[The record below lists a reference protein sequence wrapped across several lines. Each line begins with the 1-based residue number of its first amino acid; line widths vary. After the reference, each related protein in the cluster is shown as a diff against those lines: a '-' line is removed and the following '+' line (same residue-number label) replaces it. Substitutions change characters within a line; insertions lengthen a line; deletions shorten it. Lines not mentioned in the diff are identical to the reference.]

1 MEFSDVI
8 AGRVSCRAYNGKQVE
23 EGDLE
28 KILKVMELAPTAA
41 HYQAYR
47 VRVTTD
53 LELLGKFA
61 EITGQ
66 QDRFKG
72 ATAAI
77 VFFAVPEEGADRFG
91 DRSRKLYSVQDA
103 TLACAYSQLAAADL
117 GVASLWVGSF
127 DEIAVLEA
135 CGVSREGKDG
145 LGLWPVA
152 ISLFGY
158 TDEKLEHCERKPLG
172 DLKV

>member
-8 AGRVSCRAYNGKQVE
+8 TGRVSCRSYNGQQVSE
-23 EGDLE
+23 SDLE

-53 LELLGKFA
+53 LELIGKFA

-66 QDRFKG
+66 QDRFEG
-72 ATAAI
+72 VTAAI
-77 VFFAVPEEGADRFG
+77 VFFAVPEEGAERFG

-103 TLACAYSQLAAADL
+103 TLACSYAQLAAADL
-117 GVASLWVGSF
+117 GISSLWVGSF
-127 DEIAVLEA
+127 DEVAVLEA
-135 CGVSREGKDG
+135 CVLSREGKDG

-158 TDEKLEHCERKPLG
+158 TDEKLKRCERRPLE

>member
-8 AGRVSCRAYNGKQVE
+8 AARVSCRAYNGKKVSE
-23 EGDLE
+23 EDLDR
-28 KILKVMELAPTAA
+28 ILNVANLAPTAA

-53 LELLGKFA
+53 VELIKRFG
-61 EITGQ
+61 EIAGQ
-66 QDRFKG
+66 ESRFEG
-72 ATAAI
+72 AGAAM
-77 VFFAVPEEGADRFG
+77 VFFAVPEEGAERFG

-103 TLACAYSQLAAADL
+103 TLACSYAQLAAVDL
-117 GVASLWVGSF
+117 GICSLWVGSF
-127 DEIAVLEA
+127 DEEEVLKA
-135 CGVSREGKDG
+135 CGLSREGKDG

-158 TDEKLEHCERKPLG
+158 TDEELERCERKSVG

>member
-8 AGRVSCRAYNGKQVE
+8 AGRVSCRSYNGKQVE
-23 EGDLE
+23 KADLD

-53 LELLGKFA
+53 LELIGKFA

-66 QDRFKG
+66 QDRFVG

-77 VFFAVPEEGADRFG
+77 VFFAVPEEGAERFE

-103 TLACAYSQLAAADL
+103 TLACAYAQLAAADL
-117 GVASLWVGSF
+117 GIASLWVGSF
-127 DEIAVLEA
+127 DEVAVLEA
-135 CGVSREGKDG
+135 CELSRDGSDG

-158 TDEKLEHCERKPLG
+158 TDKKLEHCERKPLD